1 MLGADRED
9 TLTRAE
15 YLAVRGYDTNGSASE
30 NGSAPDQPAPES
42 GPELVAI
49 DQPAPE
55 SGPEL
60 VAMVEPRQC
69 AFCGGPIPE
78 GAHGLARYCSQ
89 AHRRAASRA
98 RDATRQHPAA
108 AAVPTLPAVA
118 VDSSGVGDGAGVAL
132 DWPAP
137 APFPAAE
144 VDVLLRLG
152 SVGDVTLERAGWRLV
167 VHPRT

>member
-15 YLAVRGYDTNGSASE
+15 YLAVRGYDTNGSAPE
-30 NGSAPDQPAPES
+30 NGSTAPTDAATAPNPSAPES
-42 GPELVAI
+42 GS
-49 DQPAPE
+49 D
-55 SGPEL
+55 L

-98 RDATRQHPAA
+98 RDAAGKDPAA

-118 VDSSGVGDGAGVAL
+118 VGGNGASVAQGL
-132 DWPAP
+132 EPTP

-144 VDVLLRLG
+144 IDALLGLG

>member
-30 NGSAPDQPAPES
+30 NGSAP
-42 GPELVAI
+42 